1 MRGNL
6 GFPLLFMSD
15 SPPRITRCPV
25 LHQDRFIV
33 VVNKPAGVLSHPNP
47 GRSDAGSVAAFEGRY
62 DAGTRCFD
70 GPAGRVWLIHR
81 LDQDTSGALLAAL
94 DEKTAERC
102 RALFE
107 EGAIQKRYLAIV
119 RGSPPPRGVWLDHLT
134 TAKSAGA
141 VRSQVLKGR
150 PPNAE
155 LRYELRSHSE
165 EHRLSVIDIQLIT
178 GRTHQIR
185 VQAASRQHPL
195 AGDDVY
201 GDFAMNR
208 RLKTSL
214 GLKRLALHAH
224 RLEFKHP
231 ASGLRTVLEAP
242 VPDDLAA
249 CMERVGVGRDGA
261 KPET

>member
-6 GFPLLFMSD
+6 ARLLLFMSD
-15 SPPRITRCPV
+15 APPRITSCPV

-47 GRSDAGSVAAFEGRY
+47 GRLDAGSVAAFEGRY
-62 DAGTRCFD
+62 DADRRCFD

-107 EGAIQKRYLAIV
+107 EGAIHKRYLAIV

-134 TAKSAGA
+134 TAKSGGA
-141 VRSQVLKGR
+141 VRTQVVKGR

-249 CMERVGVGRDGA
+249 CMERLGGEGRG
-261 KPET
+261 ET

>member
-1 MRGNL
+1 M
-6 GFPLLFMSD
+6 PD
-15 SPPRITRCPV
+15 AQPRFTSCPV

-33 VVNKPAGVLSHPNP
+33 VVNKPAGVLSHPNL
-47 GRSDAGSVAAFEGRY
+47 GRADAGSPAAFEGRY
-62 DAGTRCFD
+62 DADRRCFD

-141 VRSQVLKGR
+141 VRTQVVKGR

-155 LRYELRSHSE
+155 LRYEVLLHSE
-165 EHRLSVIDIQLIT
+165 EHRLSLIDIQLIT

-208 RLKTSL
+208 RLKASL

-231 ASGLRTVLEAP
+231 ASGLKTVLEAP
-242 VPDDLAA
+242 VPVDLAG
-249 CMERVGVGRDGA
+249 CVERLGAGRG
-261 KPET
+261 